1 MSDAPLNVLDTY
13 RQAAGL
19 THGEL
24 WLRYFEL
31 GGMSTGFEVEAIL
44 YGLAIPGI
52 RDHDVIAHALNERFS
67 ELGADHPVAYLADVH
82 DD

>member
-1 MSDAPLNVLDTY
+1 MSDAPLNVLDSY
-13 RQAAGL
+13 RKAAGL
-19 THGEL
+19 THREL

>member
-1 MSDAPLNVLDTY
+1 MSDAPLNALDTY

-52 RDHDVIAHALNERFS
+52 RDHDVIAHALNERFT